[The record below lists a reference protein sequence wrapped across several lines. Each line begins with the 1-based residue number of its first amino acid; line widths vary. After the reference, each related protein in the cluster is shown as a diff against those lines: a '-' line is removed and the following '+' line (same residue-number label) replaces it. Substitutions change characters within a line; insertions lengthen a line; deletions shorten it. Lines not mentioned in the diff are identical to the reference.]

1 MSAIQTAADIFTYI
15 YNKVK
20 RKSAQKTSGQETS
33 AQESVGDICPGDCRR
48 QLPWTETT
56 AQDIVGLESYQAI
69 NS

>member
-15 YNKVK
+15 YNRVK
-20 RKSAQKTSGQETS
+20 RKSAQKTS